1 MTNIQDIPGLALEAR
16 SLVDKIIEYSD
27 LYTYT
32 RRALEALNVK
42 PRVLIAFGKA
52 SVPMARAAI
61 DYLGDSLEGGVVV
74 IPKWREAPSLPGLEI
89 VRGSHPVP
97 DKSSL
102 QAGEAVVEWARAARD
117 KELLVLVSGGG
128 SAMVELPQEGVGLED
143 IAETNK
149 LLLLSG
155 ASIYEIN
162 AVRKHLSLVKG
173 GWLAKHAYPGRVY
186 GLYASDVPG
195 DRLDTIASGPTV
207 PDPSTYEDALTVLRR
222 YDLLDRVPANVKRV
236 LEEGASGLRPE
247 TPKPGDPVFSK
258 VFNSLVA
265 SNMHVLEKLGDYLR
279 RLGYNTLIL
288 TSRIDGESREVG
300 RALAS
305 ISLEAMERGVP
316 LKAPAALLVGGETT
330 VSVRG
335 KGGKG
340 GRNQE
345 LALSWLLHVE
355 KWMENPMAQMV
366 LLAMDTDGIDGNS
379 PAAGAVVWPGLA
391 RVAKDSG
398 LDPWRYLEDHD
409 SYSLLSRIGATIET
423 GPIDSNLNSVIII
436 LIKNKK

>member
-1 MTNIQDIPGLALEAR
+1 MTNIQDIPELALEAR

-61 DYLGDSLEGGVVV
+61 DYLGDRIEGGVVV
-74 IPKWREAPSLPGLEI
+74 IPKWRETPSLSGLEV

-97 DKSSL
+97 DESSL
-102 QAGEAVVEWARAARD
+102 KAGEVVVEWARSARN

-173 GWLAKHAYPGRVY
+173 GWLAKHAFPAIIH

-207 PDPSTYEDALTVLRR
+207 PDPTTYKEALTVLKR
-222 YDLLDRVPANVKRV
+222 YNLLDKVPVNVLRV
-236 LEEGASGLRPE
+236 LEEGAKGLRPE
-247 TPKPGDPVFSK
+247 TPKPGDPVFTG
-258 VFNSLVA
+258 VTNLLVA
-265 SNMHVLEKLGDYLR
+265 SNMHVLQRLDNYLKR
-279 RLGYNTLIL
+279 KGYNTLIL
-288 TSRIDGESREVG
+288 TSRIEGESREVG
-300 RALAS
+300 RVLSS
-305 ISLEAMERGVP
+305 ITLEVIERGVP
-316 LKAPAALLVGGETT
+316 LDKPAALLLGGETT
-330 VSVRG
+330 VTVTG
-335 KGGKG
+335 EAGTG

-345 LALSWLLHVE
+345 LALSWLLHTD
-355 KWMENPMAQMV
+355 KWLRGEGKSA
-366 LLAMDTDGIDGNS
+366 LLAMDTDGIDGSS
-379 PAAGAVVWPGLA
+379 PAAGALVWTGLSRRA
-391 RVAKDSG
+391 RELG
-398 LDPWRYLEDHD
+398 FDPWSYLERHD
-409 SYSLLSRIGATIET
+409 SYSLFSRIGATVET
-423 GPIDSNLNSVIII
+423 GPLDSNLNSIIII
-436 LIKNKK
+436 LVK